1 MKKIVI
7 NGDFLVNKVFAGVN
21 RYAAEILYEL
31 DCLVKGDDVE
41 LLVPE
46 YVCDVPEFSNIKI
59 ARYGKSSLMVWK
71 NILLP
76 KYAAKNNAI
85 LLDLSQAFPVWI
97 KGSMVTCV
105 HDCIPELVSTAYMG
119 TVRRL
124 MVKPLKIF
132 QRKRALKKS
141 ERILTVSENSK
152 KDIINVYGI
161 KPEKI
166 IVAGNAWQHINRVKY
181 DDELNKKYNLL
192 KNKYYFTLGS
202 RVPHKNLKWIV
213 EAAKQSN
220 DEIFVVSGENTY
232 YNNFEIEKFPDNII
246 FTGYITDAQIKS
258 LMKECKAFLFP
269 SFYEGFGIPPMEA
282 LSQGA
287 KIIISDSS
295 SLPEIYRNSAYYIN
309 PYDVSNIDLDEIL
322 KGEVDSPDDVLK
334 RYSWKKTAE
343 IVYETLKTVNSGKEI

>member
-46 YVCDVPEFSNIKI
+46 YVCGVPEFSNIKVV
-59 ARYGKSSLMVWK
+59 RYGKSSLMVWK
-71 NILLP
+71 NIILP
-76 KYAAKNNAI
+76 KYIAKNNAI
-85 LLDLSQAFPVWI
+85 LLDLSQAFPAWI

-105 HDCIPELVSTAYMG
+105 HDCIPELVPTAYTG
-119 TVRRL
+119 TIRRL
-124 MVKPLKIF
+124 IVKPLKIF
-132 QRKRALKKS
+132 QRKKALMKS

-152 KDIINVYGI
+152 RDIINIYGI

-181 DDELNKKYNLL
+181 DDELNRKYNLL
-192 KNKYYFTLGS
+192 NGKYYFTLGS

-213 EAAKQSN
+213 EAAKQSK

-232 YNNFEIEKFPDNII
+232 YNNFENEKFPDNII

-309 PYDVSNIDLDEIL
+309 PYDVSNIDLEEIL
-322 KGEVDSPDDVLK
+322 KGEVNSPDEVLN
-334 RYSWKKTAE
+334 RYSWKKTAK
-343 IVYETLKTVNSGKEI
+343 IVYETLRTVNSGKEI